1 MLANDSDFDSEQ
13 SVVNIFERFPSN
25 VSVLRVLKGHV
36 EEILMHNVFIHQMFD
51 GRRSYMY
58 AINMEELHRQEDEQR
73 QLLAKRGWPK
83 G

>member
-25 VSVLRVLKGHV
+25 VSVLRMLKGHV

-58 AINMEELHRQEDEQR
+58 AINMEELHCQEDEQR